1 MIKNYLK
8 VAFRNLLHNKAFS
21 IINISGFAIGMAS
34 AVLIMLWIQDEWTY
48 DRFHHNEDRLY
59 QVWSSDEL
67 DGGIRSLI
75 FTPQMLAPALK
86 KDYPEVEDAARIGW
100 SFPSLFS
107 YKDKKL
113 KITGT
118 WADPSFLSMFNFP
131 LLKGDSKT
139 VLHDPYSVVITER
152 TAKKLFGDEDP
163 IGKIVKIDNSEN
175 FTVTG
180 LMKDIPDNTQFEIE
194 YLNSSEYLKAKGYFD
209 TDWTNISIRT
219 FALLKPGTSLSNIN
233 SKIKDIDVRYSGNRA
248 KTMSFLFPF
257 SDVRLYSDF
266 KNSKSVGGRIEVLR
280 TFGLIAVF
288 ILLIACI
295 NFMNLSTAR
304 SEKRAKEVG
313 IRKVSGAM
321 KKSLIAQFLGES
333 VLMSFIAGV
342 IALMVVQICLPS
354 FNQLTQKHL
363 SIDFGNPWFW
373 ISALGFIIITGLLAG
388 SYPAFYLSA
397 FKPVTVLK
405 GCFKKINALV
415 TPRKVLV
422 VLQFSFAIILIIS
435 TIIVQQQIQFAQN
448 RKTGYDKNNLIYLY
462 LEGDMAKNN
471 SLIKNALI
479 SSGTAISTSRS
490 FAPPTDVYSSGFSL
504 TWPGKGPNTKI
515 VFNRSSTDGDLVKT
529 IGLKLIQG
537 RDIDVQNYPTDST
550 ACLINESAAKAMGF
564 KNPVGQTV
572 TDDPTTWHIVGVFK
586 DFIMESPYEPIKPFI
601 IKGPKD
607 GLNVINIRLNPN
619 RPTEENLAKAAE
631 IFKTYNPEYPF
642 DYYFVDKQYEK
653 KFNDERLTGKLAG
666 LFAGLSIFISCL
678 GLFGLAT
685 FMAENRIKEIGVR
698 KVLGASIT
706 NITLLLSGDFVK
718 LVLTAVLIASPVAW
732 WAGREWLTKFNY
744 HISISIWIFIVAG
757 LSAILIALFTVAW
770 QSIKAAHSNPV
781 KNLRTE

>member
-1 MIKNYLK
+1 MFKNYLK
-8 VAFRNLLHNKAFS
+8 VAFRNLVRNKGFS

-34 AVLIMLWIQDEWTY
+34 AILILLWIRYELSY
-48 DRFHHNEDRLY
+48 DRFHRHPERLY

-67 DGGIRSLI
+67 DGGIRSLV

-118 WADPSFLSMFNFP
+118 WADPSFLTMFNFP
-131 LLKGDSKT
+131 VLRGDART
-139 VLHDPYSVVITER
+139 ALHDPYSVVITQR
-152 TAKKLFGDEDP
+152 MAKKLFGDEDP
-163 IGKIVKIDNSEN
+163 IGKLVKIDNSEN
-175 FTVTG
+175 FTVTA
-180 LMKDIPDNTQFEIE
+180 LLKDVPDNTQFEIE

-209 TDWTNISIRT
+209 TDWTDISIRT

-233 SKIKDIDVRYSGNRA
+233 AKIKDIDVRYSGNRT
-248 KTMSFLFPF
+248 KTTSFLYPV

-266 KNSKSVGGRIEVLR
+266 KNGKAVGGRIEILR
-280 TFGLIAVF
+280 TFGLTAVF

-313 IRKVSGAM
+313 IRQVSGAL
-321 KKSLIAQFLGES
+321 KKSLISQFLGES
-333 VLMSFIAGV
+333 VLMALIAG
-342 IALMVVQICLPS
+342 IFALIIVQACLPA
-354 FNQLTQKHL
+354 FNQLTQKRL
-363 SIDFGNPWFW
+363 FLDFGNVWFW
-373 ISALGFIIITGLLAG
+373 MAALGFILFTGLLAG

-397 FKPVTVLK
+397 FKPVSVLK
-405 GCFKKINALV
+405 GSFKKINALI

-422 VLQFSFAIILIIS
+422 VLQFSFAIVLIIS
-435 TIIVQQQIQFAQN
+435 TIIVQQQIQYAQQ

-462 LEGDMAKNN
+462 LEGDMVKHYD
-471 SLIKNALI
+471 LIKNELLN
-479 SSGTAISTSRS
+479 SGTALSMSRS
-490 FAPPTDVYSSGFSL
+490 FAPLTEVYSSGFSL
-504 TWPGKGPNTKI
+504 SWQGKGPNTKI
-515 VFNRSSTDGDLVKT
+515 VFNRSSTDGNLVKT
-529 IGLKLIQG
+529 AGLKLIQG

-564 KNPVGQTV
+564 KNPLGQTI
-572 TDDPTTWHIVGVFK
+572 TDDPITWHIVGVFK
-586 DFIMESPYEPIKPFI
+586 DFIMESPYQPIKPLMF
-601 IKGPKD
+601 KGPKD
-607 GLNVINIRLNPN
+607 GLNVLNIKLN
-619 RPTEENLAKAAE
+619 RDRSTEQNLAKAAE

-642 DYYFVDKQYEK
+642 DYHFVDEEYAK

-666 LFAGLSIFISCL
+666 LFAGLTIFISCL

-706 NITLLLSGDFVK
+706 NITILLSKDFVK
-718 LVLTAVLIASPVAW
+718 LVITALLIATPVAW
-732 WAGREWLTKFNY
+732 WLGSQWLTKFDY
-744 HISISIWIFIVAG
+744 RIGISAWIFVFAG
-757 LSAILIALFTVAW
+757 LSAILIALMTVGY
-770 QSIKAAHSNPV
+770 QSIKAATANPV

>member
-8 VAFRNLLHNKAFS
+8 VAFRNLFRNKGFS

-34 AVLIMLWIQDEWTY
+34 AVLILLWIQDELGY
-48 DRFHHNEDRLY
+48 DRFHHNEDRLF

-67 DGGIRSLI
+67 NGGIRSLV

-86 KDYPEVEDAARIGW
+86 KDYPEVQDAARIGW
-100 SFPSLFS
+100 SFPSLFT

-118 WADPSFLSMFNFP
+118 WADPSFLTMFNFP
-131 LLKGDSKT
+131 VLKGDAKT
-139 VLHDPYSVVITER
+139 ALHDPYSVVITQAM
-152 TAKKLFGDEDP
+152 AKKLFGDEDP
-163 IGKIVKIDNSEN
+163 IGKIVKIDNADN
-175 FTVTG
+175 FTVTA
-180 LMKDIPDNTQFEIE
+180 LLKDAPDNTQFEIG
-194 YLNSSEYLKAKGYFD
+194 YLNSSEYLRAKGYFD
-209 TDWTNISIRT
+209 ADWTNISIRT
-219 FALLKPGTSLSNIN
+219 FALLKSGTSLSNIN
-233 SKIKDIDVRYSGNRA
+233 AKIKDIDVRYSGNRA

-257 SDVRLYSDF
+257 RDVRLYSDF
-266 KNSKSVGGRIEVLR
+266 KNGKSVGGRIEVLR

-333 VLMSFIAGV
+333 VLMAFIAG
-342 IALMVVQICLPS
+342 IFALIIVQVCLPS

-373 ISALGFIIITGLLAG
+373 ISAVGFVIITGLLAG

-397 FKPVTVLK
+397 FKPVSVLK
-405 GCFKKINALV
+405 GSFKKINALI

-435 TIIVQQQIQFAQN
+435 TIIVQQQIQYAQK

-462 LEGDMAKNN
+462 LEGDMSKNN

-479 SSGTAISTSRS
+479 NSGTAVSTSRS
-490 FAPPTDVYSSGFSL
+490 FAPMTEVYSSGFSL

-515 VFNRSSTDGDLVKT
+515 VFNRSATDGDLVKT
-529 IGLKLIQG
+529 AGLKLIQG
-537 RDIDVQNYPTDST
+537 RDIDIQNYPTDST

-564 KNPVGQTV
+564 KNPLGQTI
-572 TDDPTTWHIVGVFK
+572 TDDPITWHIVGVFK

-607 GLNVINIRLNPN
+607 QFNVINIKLNPD
-619 RPTEENLAKAAE
+619 RPTEQNLAKAAE

-642 DYYFVDKQYEK
+642 DYYFVDKQYER

-666 LFAGLSIFISCL
+666 LFAGLTIFISCL

-706 NITLLLSGDFVK
+706 NITLLLSGDFIK
-718 LVLTAVLIASPVAW
+718 LVITAVLIATPVAW
-732 WAGREWLTKFNY
+732 WAGSKWLTKFDY
-744 HISISIWIFIVAG
+744 RISISVWVFVAAG
-757 LSAILIALFTVAW
+757 LSAIVIALLTVAW
-770 QSIKAAHSNPV
+770 QSIKAAHTNPV